1 MADDRIRSG
10 PGEHL
15 DPGGRSTVGEQ
26 QSEQQSEERFV
37 RERAEPHAP
46 ETDSGAPAD
55 SEDEVAVLRARVA
68 ELEDRWRRAAAELD
82 NLRKRVARDA
92 ERQRWDER
100 GRVAAAWLPVVDN
113 LDLALTQADADPTS
127 IVQGIRAV
135 RDQALT
141 VLAGLGYP
149 RRDDHGVAFDPTRHE
164 AVSTRTEPQA
174 KPGTVVEV
182 LRPGY
187 GDADRQLRP
196 ATVVVAAPTTD
207 DSSRDERSHD
217 GRSRGEQGRG

>member
-1 MADDRIRSG
+1 MADDRSRSG

-15 DPGGRSTVGEQ
+15 DAGGRSTVGEQ
-26 QSEQQSEERFV
+26 NARERFV
-37 RERAEPHAP
+37 RERAEPPAP
-46 ETDSGAPAD
+46 DTDSGAPAQP
-55 SEDEVAVLRARVA
+55 EDEVARLRAQVT
-68 ELEDRWRRAAAELD
+68 ELEDRWRRTAAELD

-92 ERQRWDER
+92 ERQRADER

-113 LDLALTQADADPTS
+113 LDLALTHADADPSS

-149 RRDDHGVAFDPTRHE
+149 RHDDRGAAFDPTRHE
-164 AVSTRTEPQA
+164 AVSTRAEPDA

-196 ATVVVAAPTTD
+196 ATVVVAASAGD
-207 DSSRDERSHD
+207 RSRDEQD
-217 GRSRGEQGRG
+217 GG

>member
-1 MADDRIRSG
+1 MAEDRTHTG

-15 DPGGRSTVGEQ
+15 DPGGRATVGEQ
-26 QSEQQSEERFV
+26 QQPEERFV
-37 RERAEPHAP
+37 RERAEPPAP
-46 ETDSGAPAD
+46 ETDPA
-55 SEDEVAVLRARVA
+55 SPTQPEDEVARLRAQVA
-68 ELEDRWRRAAAELD
+68 ELEDRWRRTAAELD
-82 NLRKRVARDA
+82 NLRKRVARDS
-92 ERQRWDER
+92 ERQRLDER

-113 LDLALTQADADPTS
+113 LDLALTHADADPGS

-149 RRDDHGVAFDPTRHE
+149 RRDDHGMAFDPTRHE
-164 AVSTRTEPQA
+164 AVSTRADTEA

-196 ATVVVAAPTTD
+196 ATVVVAARAAD
-207 DSSRDERSHD
+207 DGSRDERD
-217 GRSRGEQGRG
+217 RG

>member
-1 MADDRIRSG
+1 MAEDRIRSG

-15 DPGGRSTVGEQ
+15 DPGGRATVGEQ
-26 QSEQQSEERFV
+26 QPREERFV
-37 RERAEPHAP
+37 RERAEPPAP
-46 ETDSGAPAD
+46 ETDPAAPAD
-55 SEDEVAVLRARVA
+55 QAEPEDEVARLRAQVA
-68 ELEDRWRRAAAELD
+68 ELEDRWRRTAAELD
-82 NLRKRVARDA
+82 NLRKRVARDS
-92 ERQRWDER
+92 ERQRLDER

-113 LDLALTQADADPTS
+113 LDLALTHADADPGS

-164 AVSTRTEPQA
+164 AVSTRADTEA

-196 ATVVVAAPTTD
+196 ATVVVAARAAD
-207 DSSRDERSHD
+207 DGSRDERD
-217 GRSRGEQGRG
+217 RG

>member
-1 MADDRIRSG
+1 MAEDRIRSG

-15 DPGGRSTVGEQ
+15 DPSGRAPVGEQ
-26 QSEQQSEERFV
+26 QPPQERFV
-37 RERAEPHAP
+37 RERAEPAAP
-46 ETDSGAPAD
+46 ETDPAAPAEP
-55 SEDEVAVLRARVA
+55 EDEVDRLRAQVT
-68 ELEDRWRRAAAELD
+68 ELEDRWRRTAAELD

-92 ERQRWDER
+92 DRQREQER

-113 LDLALTQADADPTS
+113 LDLALTHADADPGS

-164 AVSTRTEPQA
+164 AVSTRTDTEA

-196 ATVVVAAPTTD
+196 ATVVVAARAAD
-207 DSSRDERSHD
+207 DGSRDER
-217 GRSRGEQGRG
+217 GRG